1 MKAKCRQIDHITVKG
16 SIQPMKLY
24 SCDVNVPPGVNLTSY
39 YQTFGQA
46 VEHYTAGNWPE
57 AKEILESC
65 LETWTDDI
73 PPQNILAVMEASD
86 FTAPDD
92 WEGYRALTEK

>member
-1 MKAKCRQIDHITVKG
+1 
-16 SIQPMKLY
+16 MKLY
-24 SCDVNVPPGVNLTSY
+24 SCDVTFPPGVNATSY
-39 YQTFGQA
+39 YETFGKG
-46 VEHYTAGNWPE
+46 VDLYTSGSWLE
-57 AKEILESC
+57 AKEVLESC

-73 PPQNILAVMEASD
+73 PPQNILTVMKETD

>member
-1 MKAKCRQIDHITVKG
+1 M
-16 SIQPMKLY
+16 
-24 SCDVNVPPGVNLTSY
+24 
-39 YQTFGQA
+39 
-46 VEHYTAGNWPE
+46 E

-73 PPQNILAVMEASD
+73 PPQNILTVMKETD